1 MHMRGY
7 VEINEKAGKKMTM
20 FLMRAAAY
28 GLILKK
34 QQRGGVMGYEEVL
47 CLCSHE
53 NLSHTQPV
61 LLLWIISHPVQRN
74 CTMHILT
81 EVDHCRDR
89 DHEIPVQMYI
99 M

>member
-1 MHMRGY
+1 
-7 VEINEKAGKKMTM
+7 
-20 FLMRAAAY
+20 
-28 GLILKK
+28 LILKK

-74 CTMHILT
+74 CTMHILAK
-81 EVDHCRDR
+81 VDHCRDR
-89 DHEIPVQMYI
+89 DHEIPVEKKRVKNVKNVRRYSQQHQQRI
-99 M
+99 PFISFV